1 MSAPPTAPPI
11 RTSLDGPV
19 ARVVIDRPD
28 DGNALT
34 YAAMTAFVDALESA
48 RDAGAAVLVISG
60 AGADLTVGRAKHE
73 RVPGVTRTDN
83 LSLILRAN
91 EALASFPGVSVA
103 VVRGR
108 ALGFGT
114 GLALHSDL
122 ALAADTAVLGFDE
135 LAHGLPPLVVLTYLY
150 RHVTP
155 KVADDLVLT
164 GRRVGAPEALTLGLV
179 SRVVPEADLDDV
191 VARTVAELAGRD
203 PSALRLLKEFGRAH
217 KDTAPTPEAGADAV
231 ARLVDWIERPQIDRS
246 QGATS

>member
-1 MSAPPTAPPI
+1 MSAPPTAPPV
-11 RTSLDGPV
+11 RTSLDGAV

-34 YAAMTAFVDALESA
+34 YAAMTAFVDALEAA
-48 RDAGAAVLVISG
+48 RDSGATVLVIAG

-73 RVPGVTRTDN
+73 RVPGVTRTEN

-91 EALASFPGVSVA
+91 AALSAFPGVSVA

-108 ALGFGT
+108 ALGFGS

-150 RHVTP
+150 RHVAP

-164 GRRVGAPEALTLGLV
+164 GRRVGAAEAWALGLV
-179 SRVVPEADLDDV
+179 SRVVAEPDLDAV
-191 VARTVAELAGRD
+191 VERTVAELAGRD

-217 KDTAPTPEAGADAV
+217 KQTAPTPEAGADAV
-231 ARLVDWIERPQIDRS
+231 ARLVDWIERPR
-246 QGATS
+246 GASS

>member
-1 MSAPPTAPPI
+1 MHTTI
-11 RTSLDGPV
+11 DGPV
-19 ARVVIDRPD
+19 VRVVTNRPD
-28 DGNALT
+28 EGNALT
-34 YAAMTAFVDALESA
+34 YAAMTAFVDALETA
-48 RDAGAAVLVISG
+48 RDADASVLVISG

-73 RVPGVTRTDN
+73 RVPGVTRTEN

-91 EALASFPGVSVA
+91 EALSSFPGVSVA

-164 GRRVGAPEALTLGLV
+164 GRRVGAAEALALGLV
-179 SRVVPEADLDDV
+179 SRVVAEDDLDEV
-191 VARTVAELAGRD
+191 VDRTVARLAGRD

-217 KDTAPTPEAGADAV
+217 KNTRPTPEAGADAV
-231 ARLVDWIERPQIDRS
+231 ARLVDWIDTPR
-246 QGATS
+246 GATS